1 MSNSRQT
8 TAPTTNRTLTVPLEV
23 AYTSLDEAFDGLA
36 KIERT
41 YRQQRDRRA
50 IFVTAYL
57 VITDAIRR
65 SVAAHQFADN
75 DWAARYAISFA
86 NLYRQ
91 ALLDFERQNF
101 AAVPKAWYLAF
112 ETALGNRSLALQDL
126 VLGINAHIN
135 HDLALA
141 LTEVT
146 IDPDR
151 SRRYTDHNAV
161 NQVLRAAVDQLQD
174 QICRVYAP
182 ILTVLDL
189 AGGAIDE
196 ELACFSVAKARESAW
211 IAAVSLAN
219 ARNDE
224 ERTAL
229 RASLNDR
236 SAVLARLVLSPN
248 PSYPWLFG
256 ALRHLENL
264 KPWYDWIESCVPQP
278 KR

>member
-8 TAPTTNRTLTVPLEV
+8 AATSRAATLPLEV

-36 KIERT
+36 TIERT

-57 VITDAIRR
+57 IITDSIRR
-65 SVAAHQFADN
+65 SVADQRFADN
-75 DWAARYAISFA
+75 DWAARYAICFA

-91 ALLDFERQNF
+91 ALLDFERQNL
-101 AAVPKAWYLAF
+101 AAVPKAWRMAF
-112 ETALGNRSLALQDL
+112 ETATGNRSLALQDL

-141 LTEVT
+141 LAEVT
-146 IDPDR
+146 IDPER
-151 SRRYTDHNAV
+151 SQRYSDHNAV

-189 AGGAIDE
+189 AGGALDE

-211 IAAVSLAN
+211 LAAVSLAN
-219 ARNDE
+219 ARSDG
-224 ERTAL
+224 ERAAI

-236 SAVLARLVLSPN
+236 SAVMARLILSPN
-248 PSYPWLFG
+248 PFYPWVFG
-256 ALRHLENL
+256 ALRHLENI

-278 KR
+278 KG

>member
-1 MSNSRQT
+1 MTNPLP
-8 TAPTTNRTLTVPLEV
+8 APTTSRAVTLPLEV
-23 AYTSLDEAFDGLA
+23 AYTSLDAAFDGLA
-36 KIERT
+36 TIERI

-65 SVAAHQFADN
+65 GIAERRFADN
-75 DWAARYAISFA
+75 EWAARYAISFA

-91 ALLDFERQNF
+91 ALLDFERQNL
-101 AAVPKAWYLAF
+101 AAVPKAWRIAF
-112 ETALGNRSLALQDL
+112 ETASGNHSLALQDL

-141 LTEVT
+141 LAEVT
-146 IDPDR
+146 IDPNR
-151 SRRYTDHNAV
+151 GQRYADHNAV
-161 NQVLRAAVDQLQD
+161 NLVLRAAVDQLQQ

-189 AGGAIDE
+189 AGGNLDE
-196 ELACFSVAKARESAW
+196 ELASFSVAKARESAW

-219 ARNDE
+219 ARSDG
-224 ERTAL
+224 ERAAI
-229 RASLNDR
+229 RAGLNDR
-236 SAVLARLVLSPN
+236 SAVMARLVLSPN
-248 PSYPWLFG
+248 PLHPWLVG

-264 KPWYDWIESCVPQP
+264 KPWYDWIEPCVPQP
-278 KR
+278 NP